1 MPLVSSRTLFLL
13 AFVGCLLI
21 MAGALYLEHVVGLQ
35 PCPLCVVQR
44 VCVMLFGLLCLLAAV
59 HGPGMLGQR
68 LYAGL
73 LMLITL
79 TGAGTAARQVW
90 LQSVPADQLP
100 SCIPPLDYLMDTLPF
115 QDIVQ
120 VVLHGSADCAEVSWT
135 LFTLSVAEW
144 SLLAFVG
151 MLVFALLQMF
161 RRT

>member
-1 MPLVSSRTLFLL
+1 MAFFSSRRLFLL
-13 AFVGCLLI
+13 AFVGCVLI
-21 MAGALYLEHVVGLQ
+21 MLGAVYLEHVVGLQ

-115 QDIVQ
+115 QEIVR

>member
-115 QDIVQ
+115 QEIVR

-161 RRT
+161 RRA

>member
-115 QDIVQ
+115 QEIVR

>member
-120 VVLHGSADCAEVSWT
+120 VVLHGRADCAEVSWT

>member
-44 VCVMLFGLLCLLAAV
+44 ICVMLFGLLCLLAAV

-115 QDIVQ
+115 QDIVR

>member
-35 PCPLCVVQR
+35 PCPLCVVQL

-115 QDIVQ
+115 QEIVR

>member
-115 QDIVQ
+115 QEIVR
-120 VVLHGSADCAEVSWT
+120 VVLHGSADCAEGSWT

>member
-44 VCVMLFGLLCLLAAV
+44 VCVMLFGLLCLLAAL

-115 QDIVQ
+115 QEIVR